1 MQMIYWNVILKE
13 YASTGILYVMHLMAP
28 YFDMNL
34 NYSLSYGF
42 VPEDKEYNARAIWAI
57 LFNT

>member
-1 MQMIYWNVILKE
+1 
-13 YASTGILYVMHLMAP
+13 MHLMAP

-57 LFNT
+57 LFNTYGHFFFFGDLL